1 MWEVSMTD
9 ACSSSTRRQVLC
21 GFAGSIALG
30 LMPAAL
36 VARSAP
42 ADLHFVARRDGSR
55 IGHHQVRFI
64 RRDDRLEVDVDIQ
77 LDVTF
82 AFIPLYRYRHRN
94 HELWQG
100 DRLIELESQTD
111 DDGTTHWVRAIARD
125 DRLVVE
131 STAGALDLAAD
142 TATTS
147 YWNETQIRAG
157 RWLDTQSGRLVRS
170 RVETHPPEMVTTDGQ
185 SVMAERYELAGD
197 IDCDLWYHGGR
208 WVKLRFR
215 APDGSTIDY
224 VR

>member
-9 ACSSSTRRQVLC
+9 ARSSSTRRQALC
-21 GFAGSIALG
+21 GLAGSMALG

-36 VARSAP
+36 AARSAP
-42 ADLHFVARRDGSR
+42 ANLHFVARRDGSR

-64 RRDDRLEVDVDIQ
+64 HRDVRLEVVVDIQ

-94 HELWQG
+94 RELWQG

-111 DDGTTHWVRAIARD
+111 DDGTKHWVRAIAND
-125 DRLVVE
+125 ERLVVE
-131 STAGALDLAAD
+131 STAGALDLPAD

-147 YWNETQIRAG
+147 YWNETKIRAG

-170 RVETHPPEMVTTDGQ
+170 QVETRPPEMVATDGR
-185 SVMAERYELAGD
+185 SVMAKRYELTGD
-197 IDCDLWYHGGR
+197 IDCNIWYRDGR
-208 WVKLRFR
+208 WVKLRFQ
-215 APDGSTIDY
+215 ASDGSTIDY
-224 VR
+224 ES